1 MDDIDI
7 ADYIDDEYN
16 YIISDKGLDY
26 YRKNEYKLI
35 HYNVL
40 TGDNLDEH
48 EEYSLE
54 NKDRLL
60 SLYTLPSRSHWK
72 MR

>member
-1 MDDIDI
+1 MDI

-40 TGDNLDEH
+40 SGDNLDEH
-48 EEYSLE
+48 EEYSRKIRTGHYHNIPFRRE
-54 NKDRLL
+54 VIGK
-60 SLYTLPSRSHWK
+60 
-72 MR
+72 